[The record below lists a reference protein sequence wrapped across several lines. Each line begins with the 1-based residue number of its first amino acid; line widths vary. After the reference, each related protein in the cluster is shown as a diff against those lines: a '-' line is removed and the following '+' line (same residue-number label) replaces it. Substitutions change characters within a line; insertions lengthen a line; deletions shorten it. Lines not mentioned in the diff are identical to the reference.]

1 MSLSFSCFNI
11 TKFSV
16 GVSGTKSLAGAIINC
31 ECEGLTEGAYVINI
45 TLLSLMS
52 AVVTTAVLYYVV
64 LYYIIFAGF

>member
-1 MSLSFSCFNI
+1 
-11 TKFSV
+11 
-16 GVSGTKSLAGAIINC
+16 
-31 ECEGLTEGAYVINI
+31 LTEGAYVINI